1 MRSFT
6 GLAVLGAAAL
16 LSACA
21 AAPTGRAAIEK
32 PAPFCQ
38 ASSVSLYFEPDSAKI
53 TREATAVLRGAADQA
68 KGCRIDGVRVVGLA
82 DAAGTSEANLALSK
96 ARAASVAAA
105 LKRAGLPAAEFDV
118 AAAGDAGAV
127 NRQGE
132 AAPLRRRV
140 DVRLAVS
147 SPAP

>member
-6 GLAVLGAAAL
+6 GLAILGAAAV

-21 AAPTGRAAIEK
+21 ATPTGRAAIEK
-32 PAPFCQ
+32 PASFCQ
-38 ASSVSLYFEPDSAKI
+38 PSSVSLYFEPNSATV
-53 TREATAVLRGAADQA
+53 TREAAAVLRGAANQA

-82 DAAGTSEANLALSK
+82 DAAGTSEVNLALSK
-96 ARAASVAAA
+96 TRAAAVAAA
-105 LKRAGLPAAEFDV
+105 LQRAGLPAAEFDV

-127 NRQGE
+127 NLQGE

-140 DVRLAVS
+140 DIRLAVS
-147 SPAP
+147 NPAQ